1 LGNALREGT
10 FKTWMFRAATGL
22 RLPAIASTWIRGVP
36 IMAYHGVTA
45 SLPTPLGNIRR
56 LHVPVERFET
66 HLRVL
71 SEECRPIALSELV
84 DAIVAGKS
92 LPARS
97 VVVTFDDGYRNVL
110 TAALPLL
117 RKYSIPAT
125 LFVVTHGDRRMWE
138 DDVEVAVSS
147 TAVESVRC
155 NGTVYRLQSLEDK
168 RRSLAEILPA
178 LQRLGPARERPLG
191 SLVEALGAPHFSKD
205 DDRDLL
211 AWEELDAWR
220 REGMEIGSHADRH
233 GPLTERPMAE
243 VRAGLIKSFE
253 MLTNRYGAARYALAY
268 PYGARDDAISAA
280 ARDAG
285 FCCGLIGQPG
295 FNGPGMDLFGL
306 KRFFLGADDDALRL
320 RASLSGLR
328 ALGQSGRAWGLA

>member
-1 LGNALREGT
+1 
-10 FKTWMFRAATGL
+10 MFRAASGL

-45 SLPTPLGNIRR
+45 SQPTPLGNIRR
-56 LHVPVERFET
+56 LHVPVDRFET

-84 DAIVAGKS
+84 DAVAARRI

-110 TAALPLL
+110 TTALPLL

-138 DDVEVAVSS
+138 DDVEVAVDL

-155 NGTVYRLQSLEDK
+155 NGIVYRLQSLEEK
-168 RRSLAEILPA
+168 RRFLAEILPA
-178 LQRLGPARERPLG
+178 LQRLGPAREEQVG
-191 SLVEALGAPHFSKD
+191 SLVEALRAPHFSND

-211 AWEELDAWR
+211 DWEELDLLR
-220 REGMEIGSHADRH
+220 QEGMEIGSHADRH
-233 GPLTERPMAE
+233 GALTERPMAE
-243 VRAGLIKSFE
+243 ARAGLIKSFE
-253 MLTNRYGAARYALAY
+253 MLTNQFGAARYALAY
-268 PYGARDDAISAA
+268 PYGAGDDAISAA
-280 ARDAG
+280 AREAG
-285 FCCGLIGQPG
+285 FCCAVIGRPG
-295 FNGPGMDLFGL
+295 FNGPNADLFGL
-306 KRFFLGADDDALRL
+306 KRFLLGADDDALRL